1 LQAEEAQAAMES
13 YFYFLDR
20 NLPRERERKRRRKDG
35 AIVHTEGADSILSRE
50 KGQAAVITA
59 VRDITRRKQTEESLL
74 VSEDRYRRLFEDA
87 VFGIFRCTPDGRM
100 VSVNPAFATMFGFDS
115 PEEVENHDSWDFYAD
130 HSRRDEI
137 IRIMLEAKG
146 PVLIENLYRR
156 NDGKTFTGNLHIWP
170 VRDRDGNLLYFEGF
184 IEDITERK
192 MAEEER
198 KKLEERLHQSQK
210 LEAIGTLA
218 GGIAHDFNNILA
230 PIIGYT
236 EMTLNDLKQ
245 SSPMRHGLERVLSA
259 AFRAKDLVK
268 QILTF
273 GRLGSEQEQR
283 PVEIGSVIKE
293 ALELLK
299 ASLPSSIEIRQDIG
313 NGTAVADATQIHQ
326 VLMNLCTNAAYAMD
340 DKGILS
346 IQLSRVHLSG
356 HELANQSIS
365 DIAPGPY
372 LKLSV
377 SDTGCGMDKRTLERI
392 FDPYFTSK
400 DVGEGSGLGLAV
412 VLGIVKRHGGAV
424 AVRSQPGKGTV
435 FDIYLPRI
443 DDRFE
448 STVQEDNVMPGGSER
463 ILFVDD
469 EPTVVEMG
477 TEALERLGYRVTPSA
492 DGVDALDLV
501 RSAPGEFDLI
511 ITDFTMPKM
520 TGLDFTREVR
530 RILPEMPILL
540 STGFSEKITRDR
552 FKELEVELLMKPY
565 GMKELAEA
573 VRMVLDRSRQGAL
586 AGATRRIQTD

>member
-1 LQAEEAQAAMES
+1 
-13 YFYFLDR
+13 
-20 NLPRERERKRRRKDG
+20 
-35 AIVHTEGADSILSRE
+35 
-50 KGQAAVITA
+50 
-59 VRDITRRKQTEESLL
+59 
-74 VSEDRYRRLFEDA
+74 
-87 VFGIFRCTPDGRM
+87 
-100 VSVNPAFATMFGFDS
+100 
-115 PEEVENHDSWDFYAD
+115 
-130 HSRRDEI
+130 
-137 IRIMLEAKG
+137 
-146 PVLIENLYRR
+146 
-156 NDGKTFTGNLHIWP
+156 
-170 VRDRDGNLLYFEGF
+170 
-184 IEDITERK
+184 
-192 MAEEER
+192 
-198 KKLEERLHQSQK
+198 
-210 LEAIGTLA
+210 
-218 GGIAHDFNNILA
+218 
-230 PIIGYT
+230 
-236 EMTLNDLKQ
+236 
-245 SSPMRHGLERVLSA
+245 
-259 AFRAKDLVK
+259 
-268 QILTF
+268 
-273 GRLGSEQEQR
+273 
-283 PVEIGSVIKE
+283 
-293 ALELLK
+293 
-299 ASLPSSIEIRQDIG
+299 
-313 NGTAVADATQIHQ
+313 
-326 VLMNLCTNAAYAMD
+326 
-340 DKGILS
+340 
-346 IQLSRVHLSG
+346 
-356 HELANQSIS
+356 
-365 DIAPGPY
+365 
-372 LKLSV
+372 
-377 SDTGCGMDKRTLERI
+377 MDKRTLERI